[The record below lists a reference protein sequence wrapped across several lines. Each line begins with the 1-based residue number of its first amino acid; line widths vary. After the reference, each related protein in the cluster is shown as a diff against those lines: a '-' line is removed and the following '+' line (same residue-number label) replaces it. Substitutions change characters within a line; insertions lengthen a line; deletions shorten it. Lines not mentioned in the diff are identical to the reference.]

1 MEKTQDK
8 IIQGLRF
15 ITTPKAFITL
25 LVLII
30 ILVFISPVI
39 LLTYAFWDFGK
50 SSDTPI
56 IVKVKISSD
65 KNLTARHY
73 RVSGGGAA
81 GYVWEIVNIQPSADV
96 FDKSKGVVL
105 QISHSEVP
113 SLDWKDNY
121 TLVVE
126 YLRTEEISLKRE
138 ALENMNIKVLFI
150 ER

>member
-1 MEKTQDK
+1 MDTAQDK

-15 ITTPKAFITL
+15 ITTPKAFVSL

-30 ILVFISPVI
+30 ILVFVSPVI
-39 LLTYAFWDFGK
+39 FFTYVFWDFGK
-50 SSDTPI
+50 STNTPV

-65 KNLTARHY
+65 KSLTARHY
-73 RVSGGGAA
+73 RISGGGAA

-105 QISHSEVP
+105 QISHSEIP
-113 SLDWKDNY
+113 SLDWKEND

-126 YLRTEEISLKRE
+126 YLRTEDVSSKRE
-138 ALENMNIKVLFI
+138 TLENMNIKVLFI